1 MSQVSDIN
9 VKKESPVGHGNVI
22 CFSIYCGPDA
32 DFGNGKNCIWVDV
45 LGTSSEIWHAFKDY
59 FEDSTIRKVS
69 VLEGCSNHHFELMNV
84 EEEK

>member
-1 MSQVSDIN
+1 MNFLGFLSQVSDIN
-9 VKKESPVGHGNVI
+9 IKKESPVGHGNVI

-45 LGTSSEIWHAFKDY
+45 LDTQSEIWLAFKDY

-69 VLEGCSNHHFELMNV
+69 VLESFSIIILN
-84 EEEK
+84 